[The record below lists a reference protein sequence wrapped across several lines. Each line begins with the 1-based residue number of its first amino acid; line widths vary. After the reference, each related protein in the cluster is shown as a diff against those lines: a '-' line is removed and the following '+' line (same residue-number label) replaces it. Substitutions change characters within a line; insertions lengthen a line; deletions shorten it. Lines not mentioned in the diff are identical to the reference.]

1 MCAGLWHVLAMKVRR
16 FVFLF
21 LVLFGRSLA
30 AESAFPAGE
39 PAEPSRYRIFS
50 RDLVRLAVQGEPD
63 ITVDRRIDG
72 LGEVYVPLLGHVKIA
87 GLTLAEAQ
95 VAIAKRYIDE
105 EIFIKPEVVVTVI
118 EYSPKEIMVLG
129 QVGRQ
134 GKLSL
139 PPEAVSMSI
148 VEAITSAGGFTRIGK
163 GDAVRVTRKDEKG
176 VEQSVTV
183 NVEKMIE
190 GSAASNGAFMLQ
202 PGDVVFVPE
211 RIF

>member
-1 MCAGLWHVLAMKVRR
+1 MTLRR
-16 FVFLF
+16 LISFF
-21 LVLFGRSLA
+21 LVLSGPLIA
-30 AESAFPAGE
+30 AEGSFPGAE
-39 PAEPSRYRIFS
+39 PAEPARYRIFS

-63 ITVDRRIDG
+63 LTVDRRIDG

-105 EIFIKPEVVVTVI
+105 EIFIKPEVIVTVV

-139 PPEAVSMSI
+139 PPEAVGMSI

-176 VEQSVTV
+176 NEQSVTV

-190 GSAASNGAFMLQ
+190 GSAAANGAFMLQ